1 MKGFVDA
8 IVATVFAFALVVVAA
23 SSAAAEKDK
32 NWAYSGANG
41 PTKWA
46 KLDKGFATCGTGQLQ
61 SPIDIPDAH
70 ARKGD
75 LPPLLFNYKPSPLKI
90 ADDGHTIQ
98 VNSGSD
104 SWVSIEGKRYELV
117 EFHFRKPSEHKIGGK
132 GQEMEV
138 QLVHKDKDGKLA
150 IVAVLL
156 DQTKENALIKT
167 IWNNLPQTRDKESVV
182 PDVQINPLGLL
193 PQNKEYYAFKGSLTT
208 PPCTEG
214 VSWYVLKTPGQISAD
229 QVARFGRI
237 YPANARPVQPLND
250 RDILGPLSR

>member
-1 MKGFVDA
+1 MKGLIAA
-8 IVATVFAFALVVVAA
+8 IVTTGFASVLAVSAP
-23 SSAAAEKDK
+23 SCAAADK
-32 NWAYSGANG
+32 NWSYTGPNA

-46 KLDKGFATCGTGQLQ
+46 KLDKSFATCGTGMLQ
-61 SPIDIPDAH
+61 SPIDIPDSH

-75 LPPLLFNYKPSPLKI
+75 LPPLLFNYKPSALKI
-90 ADDGHTIQ
+90 IDDGHTIQ
-98 VNSGSD
+98 VINASD

-117 EFHFRKPSEHKIGGK
+117 ELLFRKPSEHKISGK

-156 DQTKENALIKT
+156 DQGKENALIKT
-167 IWNNLPQTRDKESVV
+167 LWANLPQTKDKENDVSG
-182 PDVQINPLGLL
+182 VQINAYGLL
-193 PQNKEYYAFKGSLTT
+193 PQNKDYYTFKGSLTT

-229 QVARFGRI
+229 QIARYVERLLT
-237 YPANARPVQPLND
+237 AARDVP
-250 RDILGPLSR
+250 SSSS